1 MTLDVERSVVSTPS
15 PGPAG
20 GDAARNSR
28 DALVNN
34 LVRAVIAVVSLGAWE
49 LVSAAFHLDFWISRP
64 SYLFDVL
71 GQWITNGYLWD
82 NLKVTLAETAIG
94 FAIGGLAG
102 VGLGFLLGLA
112 SRLGRILEPF
122 ISALYSI
129 PKLALAPLFVLWLGI
144 GYEMKIALVA
154 LVVFLLMFWNC
165 YSGAR
170 QRDRELINVL
180 RVMGAT
186 RRDVVRRVVIPG
198 AMPSVYVGFKLSLPY
213 ALTGAVVAEIVASQA
228 GMGFVLMNAAG
239 VFDTDAVFAALFVLM
254 VVGGILNLVLDK
266 SERIVLR
273 WQRAGLK

>member
-1 MTLDVERSVVSTPS
+1 M
-15 PGPAG
+15 
-20 GDAARNSR
+20 
-28 DALVNN
+28 
-34 LVRAVIAVVSLGAWE
+34 
-49 LVSAAFHLDFWISRP
+49 
-64 SYLFDVL
+64 
-71 GQWITNGYLWD
+71 
-82 NLKVTLAETAIG
+82 
-94 FAIGGLAG
+94 
-102 VGLGFLLGLA
+102 A